1 MSGDE
6 ARHEGHLR
14 LSGSLL
20 ASSQPTTK
28 NATPVAVSA
37 SMALSWLPE
46 DMNTARVTSTRPK
59 S

>member
-1 MSGDE
+1 MSRDE

-14 LSGSLL
+14 LSGSFL
-20 ASSQPTTK
+20 ASCQPTTK

-37 SMALSWLPE
+37 SMTLNWLPE